1 MHMSLQENEKASTLL
16 PTLTNQ
22 ANENPSQFSGP
33 NSGDVNLQLSLG
45 GLYDKTSSPTLS
57 RPTSSFADPVT
68 SMLKRSYFEFNKF
81 MPEKVAEIKVAE
93 TLVSPLDIPVWAAQS
108 VSHSPAF
115 QRAINTIKSEGGLIY
130 ATKVTTSRVDTTIV
144 PHRIAESGLQVPI
157 FYPKNGNS
165 IATHINNRTNPM
177 ADMLQCPPQSHNL
190 PTHTNYSSNKINLSS
205 DVENGTFN
213 MQLQNM
219 RFAAPFNSSLPTI
232 DQLQNWTTYGGSL
245 ASLASSSSA
254 RIFNPC
260 LTPFGTKWNNIP
272 IMLMPQSPG
281 VPPFI
286 PISSGINANRAPF
299 MPHRHQ
305 PTWPAY
311 YTSISQP
318 NNLNKR
324 IKLDNNAEPELELL
338 KQLPTKVSTEG
349 NGKQTEGLLYKYG
362 SNQDSVIVCMCHG
375 CFFSPKEFVRHA
387 GGGDVQNAMQQ
398 IYIMP
403 YPN

>member
-1 MHMSLQENEKASTLL
+1 
-16 PTLTNQ
+16 
-22 ANENPSQFSGP
+22 
-33 NSGDVNLQLSLG
+33 
-45 GLYDKTSSPTLS
+45 
-57 RPTSSFADPVT
+57 
-68 SMLKRSYFEFNKF
+68 
-81 MPEKVAEIKVAE
+81 
-93 TLVSPLDIPVWAAQS
+93 
-108 VSHSPAF
+108 
-115 QRAINTIKSEGGLIY
+115 
-130 ATKVTTSRVDTTIV
+130 
-144 PHRIAESGLQVPI
+144 
-157 FYPKNGNS
+157 
-165 IATHINNRTNPM
+165 M

-190 PTHTNYSSNKINLSS
+190 PTHTNYSSNKTNLSS
-205 DVENGTFN
+205 DVFQNHLQNLNFVAPATFSGTSENGTFN

-272 IMLMPQSPG
+272 IMLMPQSPS

-305 PTWPAY
+305 PTWPFFESTSTPILLAQVANNPRAY

-349 NGKQTEGLLYKYG
+349 NGKQT
-362 SNQDSVIVCMCHG
+362 
-375 CFFSPKEFVRHA
+375 
-387 GGGDVQNAMQQ
+387 
-398 IYIMP
+398 
-403 YPN
+403 

>member
-81 MPEKVAEIKVAE
+81 MPEKVAEIKVTKE
-93 TLVSPLDIPVWAAQS
+93 DPVGT
-108 VSHSPAF
+108 
-115 QRAINTIKSEGGLIY
+115 INTIKSEGGLIY

-157 FYPKNGNS
+157 FYPKDGNS
-165 IATHINNRTNPM
+165 IVTHINNRTNPM
-177 ADMLQCPPQSHNL
+177 ADMLECPPQSQNL
-190 PTHTNYSSNKINLSS
+190 PTHTNYSSNKTNLSS
-205 DVENGTFN
+205 YVENGTFN

-272 IMLMPQSPG
+272 IMLMPQSPS

-305 PTWPAY
+305 PTWPFFKSTSTPILLAQVANNPRAY

-338 KQLPTKVSTEG
+338 KQLPTKVSTEVRKQSRFG
-349 NGKQTEGLLYKYG
+349 NCLYV
-362 SNQDSVIVCMCHG
+362 SWMF
-375 CFFSPKEFVRHA
+375 FFSPKEFVRHA
-387 GGGDVQNAMQQ
+387 GGGDVQNTMQQ

>member
-22 ANENPSQFSGP
+22 ENENPSQFSGS

-45 GLYDKTSSPTLS
+45 RLYDKTSSPTLS

-81 MPEKVAEIKVAE
+81 MPEKVAEIK
-93 TLVSPLDIPVWAAQS
+93 TTQS

-115 QRAINTIKSEGGLIY
+115 QQAINTIKSEVRLIY

-144 PHRIAESGLQVPI
+144 PHRNEESLLQVPI

-165 IATHINNRTNPM
+165 TATHINNRTNPM
-177 ADMLQCPPQSHNL
+177 ADMLQCPP
-190 PTHTNYSSNKINLSS
+190 TN
-205 DVENGTFN
+205 ENGTFN

-219 RFAAPFNSSLPTI
+219 SFAAPFNSSLPTI
-232 DQLQNWTTYGGSL
+232 DQLQNWTTYGGFL

-272 IMLMPQSPG
+272 IMLVPQSPG

-286 PISSGINANRAPF
+286 PISGGINANRALF
-299 MPHRHQ
+299 IPHRHQ
-305 PTWPAY
+305 PTWPFFESASTPILLAQVANNPRAY

-324 IKLDNNAEPELELL
+324 IKLDNNTKPELELL

-387 GGGDVQNAMQQ
+387 GGGNVQNAMQQ
-398 IYIMP
+398 P